1 MMACGWTAQ
10 PPLASFHIQDNG
22 VAQGFYLDA
31 ALMDPIC

>member
-1 MMACGWTAQ
+1 MTARGWTAQ
-10 PPLASFHIQDNG
+10 PPLAGFHIRDKG